1 MYVFGTIIKDAPGEE
16 RKKYVSPGFIADV
29 YLSSMASITFYGGVG
44 TVTGSKYLIEHNGKK
59 ILVDCG
65 LFQGQKELRERNWQ
79 DPPFSAQD
87 IDAVIITHAHIDH
100 TGWLPRLVKLGFN
113 GQVTT
118 SRATGDLL
126 KILLPDSARLQEEE
140 ADYRNRHALTKHSP
154 ALPLYDEDDARATLE
169 KLRLVPNDGIPVEI
183 CDGIRAS
190 FLVAGHIMGASL
202 VLVEMA
208 GARTLLSAGVRHDA
222 DGREVEQSGVPE
234 EPGLRTGVSALR
246 FLFSGDLG
254 HYDQPIVKDPATP
267 PDCDYLM
274 CESTYG
280 DRLHGDID
288 SETQMA
294 RIINE
299 GANRQG
305 PILIPAFA
313 VGRTQEVLYMIRELE
328 EQKRIPILPVI
339 VDSPMA
345 AQATQVYNRWHEEH
359 DREYASI
366 LAHKRHPLRTASM
379 TTTASRDESKRLNE
393 MRGARIIISAS
404 GMLTGGRVLHHAMRI
419 LPNENATLIFV
430 GYQAAGTTGRRIQD
444 GEREVRIMKNWI
456 PVRCHIEKVEG
467 FSAHA
472 DWKAVLRWLS
482 GLQTPP
488 RLVFTTHG
496 EPEAAEAMAG
506 HIRERF
512 GWNVVVP
519 QYEQSVEL

>member
-1 MYVFGTIIKDAPGEE
+1 M
-16 RKKYVSPGFIADV
+16 S
-29 YLSSMASITFYGGVG
+29 SITFYGGVG
-44 TVTGSKYLIEHNGKK
+44 TVTGSKYLLEHNGKR

-65 LFQGQKELRERNWQ
+65 LFQGLKELKERNWQ
-79 DPPFSAQD
+79 DPPFLPD
-87 IDAVIITHAHIDH
+87 EIDAVIITHAHIDH
-100 TGWLPRLVKLGFN
+100 TGWLPRLVKLGFK
-113 GQVTT
+113 GQITT
-118 SRATGDLL
+118 SRATADLL

-140 ADYRNRHALTKHSP
+140 ADYRNRHQLTVHTP
-154 ALPLYDEDDARATLE
+154 ALPLYDEDDARAALQL
-169 KLRLVPNDGIPVEI
+169 LRPVPNDGNPVEI
-183 CDGIRAS
+183 CEGIKAS
-190 FLVAGHIMGASL
+190 FMVAGHIMGASL
-202 VLVEMA
+202 VLVEMS
-208 GARTLLSAGVRHDA
+208 GAEERTTPSA
-222 DGREVEQSGVPE
+222 QSGGHPSFVRRE
-234 EPGLRTGVSALR
+234 AVR

-254 HYDQPIVKDPATP
+254 HYDQPIVKDPAPP

-280 DRLHGDID
+280 NRLHGDID

-294 RIINE
+294 AIINE
-299 GANRQG
+299 AARRNG

-345 AQATQVYNRWHEEH
+345 SQATQVYNRWHEEH
-359 DREYASI
+359 DLEYASI

-379 TTTASRDESKRLNE
+379 STASSRDESKRLNE
-393 MRGARIIISAS
+393 MHGARIIISAS
-404 GMLTGGRVLHHAMRI
+404 GMMSGGRVMHHAMRV
-419 LPNENATLIFV
+419 LPDENATLVFV

-482 GLQTPP
+482 GLHNTPKM
-488 RLVFTTHG
+488 VFTTHG

-519 QYEQSVEL
+519 EYGQTVELS